1 LRRLL
6 WWIRRDLRLTDNTAL
21 SAALMDAEQVIPVFV
36 LDVTLLRSPRVR
48 GPRIAWMLDG
58 LRQLD
63 SDLRKHGVSL
73 VIRRGDPAR
82 ELVTLCREAQADGVY
97 FNRDY
102 SPYAVRRD
110 AQIVDALN
118 SAGYVA
124 RSFKDLVIHESSEV
138 VSKQGKPYGV
148 YTPFRKAWSILPKP
162 APINSS
168 PLDRLGVPGGL
179 ASLPIPTA
187 QESGSAPAPHP
198 IAEPGEQ
205 AAIRQLESFMDE
217 AIYHYDDQRNT
228 PGIDGS
234 AIISPYLRWG
244 MISPRACY
252 TAAQHALQQANHES
266 ARRSV
271 GSWIGELIW
280 REFFYQVLAANPHS
294 VRQNFKAQYDRLAW
308 DNNPDHLQAWAGG
321 RTGYPIVD
329 AAMRQMIQTG
339 WMHNRARLIVAS
351 FLCKDL
357 LIDWRQGEAVFMR
370 SLLDGDV
377 ANNVGNWQWSAGTGT
392 DAAPF
397 FRVFNPTTQGQ
408 KFDPDGVYIRHYVP
422 ELANVPNE
430 MIHEPAQ
437 MTRAQQDRYGCVI
450 GRDYPAP
457 IVNHE
462 EQRDRALAMYRA
474 ARSER

>member
-1 LRRLL
+1 MRRLL

-21 SAALMDAEQVIPVFV
+21 AAALMDADQVIPVFV
-36 LDVTLLRSPRVR
+36 LDDRLLRSPRVQ

-73 VIRRGDPAR
+73 VIRRGDSAR
-82 ELVTLCREAQADGVY
+82 ELVALCREAQAEGVC

-102 SPYAVRRD
+102 SPYAARRD
-110 AQIVDALN
+110 TQVSEALN

-124 RSFKDLVIHESSEV
+124 RSFKDLVIHEADEV

-148 YTPFRKAWSILPKP
+148 YTPFRKAWTILPKSTP
-162 APINSS
+162 MNMPQLERLAV
-168 PLDRLGVPGGL
+168 LDNLTR
-179 ASLPIPTA
+179 LPIPTA
-187 QESGSAPAPHP
+187 QALGCTQVPHP
-198 IAEPGEQ
+198 IVEPGEQ

-228 PGIDGS
+228 LGIDGS

-252 TAAQHALQQANHES
+252 WAAQQALQQTNHKSE
-266 ARRSV
+266 RQSV
-271 GSWIGELIW
+271 SLWIGELIW
-280 REFFYQVLAANPHS
+280 REFFYQVLAINPHS

-308 DNNPDHLQAWAGG
+308 DNNPDHLQAWMEGQ
-321 RTGYPIVD
+321 TGYPIVD
-329 AAMRQMIQTG
+329 AAVRQMTQTG

-370 SLLDGDV
+370 GLLDGDV

-392 DAAPF
+392 DAAPY

-408 KFDPDGVYIRHYVP
+408 KFDPDGVYIRRYVP
-422 ELANVPNE
+422 ELAAVPNE
-430 MIHEPAQ
+430 SIHEPAQ
-437 MTRAQQDRYGCVI
+437 LTRVQQERYGCVI